1 MRGESCQDCREGS
14 DYIPEKQNSKKVKQV
29 DTIGKQGKTF
39 IKHDKMRNK
48 DKKDALNLEGSWET
62 VLASLPCL
70 IDLGGT
76 EKVCFGFLKLF
87 LSITNHSQ
95 AIPGVVM
102 ATVETNS
109 VAETRLSLQTGERLS
124 SGGN

>member
-1 MRGESCQDCREGS
+1 MR
-14 DYIPEKQNSKKVKQV
+14 Y
-29 DTIGKQGKTF
+29 
-39 IKHDKMRNK
+39 K

-124 SGGN
+124 SGGGTEKFD